1 MALAIGLVP
10 AAAAEFSFLLG
21 IIAVGGAAILMLPE
35 IRYSDPA
42 SLMAVGIGS
51 LTALVSGLAAITF
64 FVRMLDRRLFHAWAW
79 YCWAVGAFFLAWQL
93 A

>member
-1 MALAIGLVP
+1 
-10 AAAAEFSFLLG
+10 
-21 IIAVGGAAILMLPE
+21 
-35 IRYSDPA
+35 
-42 SLMAVGIGS
+42 MAVGIGS